1 MNRAGSA
8 ALPRAALAVGG
19 AFLLSQAIGLA
30 IAPRE
35 TTPPCAI
42 CIEYKLDPN
51 TASRSELE
59 LLPGIGPGMADRIL
73 NYRARSTSQ
82 PAFRRAEDLD
92 AVDRIGEAT
101 VERLRPHLVFP
112 AKTDD
117 QP

>member
-8 ALPRAALAVGG
+8 PLPRAALAVGG
-19 AFLLSQAIGLA
+19 AFLLAQAIGLA

-51 TASRSELE
+51 TASRGELE

-73 NYRARSTSQ
+73 DYRTRSASQ

-92 AVDRIGEAT
+92 AVDRIGDLT
-101 VERLRPHLVFP
+101 IERLRPHLVFP
-112 AKTDD
+112 PKTDD